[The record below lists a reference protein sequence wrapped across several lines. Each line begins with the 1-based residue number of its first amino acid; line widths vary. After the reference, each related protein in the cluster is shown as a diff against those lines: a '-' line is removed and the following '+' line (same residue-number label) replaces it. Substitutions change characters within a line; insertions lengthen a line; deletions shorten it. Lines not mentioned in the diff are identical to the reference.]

1 MAKFTGHTITPDS
14 ALGGIELEKSLR
26 FNSGDS
32 AYLERTPSSAGN
44 RKTNTLSFWVKLG
57 KTGVSDSGTVA
68 SCNSSNSNANNI
80 SVVIRDTSVRIVGYF
95 HNFRVTNRIL
105 RDPSAWYHI
114 VLAIDTTQASAD
126 NRIKLYVNGVQET
139 SFSTSGNV
147 SQNDDLGFAQAAT
160 TRIGSRSNDGV
171 GSLFDGYLTEVNF
184 IDGQALDPSYFGF
197 TDAQT
202 GQWRPKKY
210 GGTYGTTGFHLD
222 FSDNSSTAA
231 LGIDKSGNGNNFT
244 PNNFSVTAG
253 VTNDSF
259 EDTPTNNFP
268 TMNPLN
274 RGVDNP
280 TCADGNL
287 YFGGSTDHVNVA
299 TFAIPS
305 SGKWYWEYT
314 KTANANLMSGII
326 GDPEK
331 TYLGTSTYLGGQ
343 ANGYSVY
350 ASSGQTYNAGSIATY
365 MATTPTSTTIM
376 IAFDADNR
384 RLYFGADGNWGSGD
398 GYTNQTFANAAIA
411 HTVTAGITYLP
422 AGSFNGGSAF
432 ANFGQRAFSYTP
444 PTGYRALN
452 SKNIATPSAS
462 AIIKPQRHFDT
473 LIWDGNSAQDRNI
486 TGLEFKPDMV
496 WIKSRN
502 GGTYGGG
509 LYYHH
514 MIWDVLRGVG
524 SNTIGASSRK
534 ELTVSSSYEEGRGA
548 NYTDYYGHVSSFNK
562 DGFQLDHVTGEP
574 PLYVNRN
581 TNTYVGWCWKAGGTG
596 VSNSDGSITSTV
608 SANTEAGFSIVTY
621 AGSGSNATIGHGLD
635 EAPQVLF
642 VKTRTSADHWAVYHH
657 SVGNTKILY
666 LNLTNSPATSSNYW
680 NDTTPT
686 STVFSIGSDNKT
698 GKSGDNYVAYCWHE
712 VPGYSK
718 FGSYKGN
725 GSADGP
731 FINLGFRPAWF
742 LQKKT
747 SGTGGWYLFDNKRS
761 GFNVDNDMLLPNA
774 TDAEYDGDTYPRL
787 DFVSNGIKWRDAGS
801 SVHNAAN
808 ATYVYM
814 AFAERPT
821 ETIFGLD
828 ANAR

>member
-1 MAKFTGHTITPDS
+1 MPLFAPHIITPDS
-14 ALGGIELEKSLR
+14 ALGGIQIEKSLR
-26 FNSGDS
+26 FNANDGG
-32 AYLERTPSSAGN
+32 YLSRTPSSAGN
-44 RKTNTLSFWVKLG
+44 RRTWTWSAWIKRGSIGSRQILFSADNNATHATYFLLELQADNNLRALAGQETQSATLVKE
-57 KTGVSDSGTVA
+57 TAMV
-68 SCNSSNSNANNI
+68 
-80 SVVIRDTSVRIVGYF
+80 
-95 HNFRVTNRIL
+95 L
-105 RDPSAWYHI
+105 RDPLTWYHL
-114 VLAIDTTQASAD
+114 VFKFDATNTSAVW
-126 NRIKLYVNGVQET
+126 YVNGQEIT
-139 SFSTSGNV
+139 DLNSSTNPSNQDYQV
-147 SQNDDLGFAQAAT
+147 NAT
-160 TRIGSRSNDGV
+160 TQHFLGRFGS
-171 GSLFDGYLTEVNF
+171 SLGTSYFDGYMTEINF
-184 IDGQALDPSYFGF
+184 IDGNAYDPSYFGF

-244 PNNFSVTAG
+244 SNNFSVTAG

-280 TCADGNL
+280 TCTDGNL
-287 YFGGSTDHVNVA
+287 YFGGSTDHVVVA

-314 KTANANLMSGII
+314 KTTGTYLMSGII

-331 TYLGTSTYLGGQ
+331 AYLGTSTFLGGQ

-350 ASSGQTYNAGSIATY
+350 AHNGNAYAAGSNATY
-365 MATTPTSTTIM
+365 MATAPTSTTIM

-384 RLYFGADGNWGSGD
+384 RLYFGADGNWGDGSGN
-398 GYTNQTFANAAIA
+398 TNQTFANAAIA

-422 AGSFNGGSAF
+422 AGSFNSGSAF

-473 LIWDGNSAQDRNI
+473 LIWDGNSTQDRNI

-534 ELTVSSSYEEGRGA
+534 ELTVNQNYEEGRGA

-581 TNTYVGWCWKAGGTG
+581 TNTYVAWCWKAGGAA
-596 VSNSDGSITSTV
+596 VSNTDGTITTQV
-608 SANTEAGFSIVTY
+608 SANTEAGFSILTY
-621 AGSGSNATIGHGLD
+621 TGNQTSGATLGHGLGA
-635 EAPQVLF
+635 APKIAFFKRRDGTANWVTPLF
-642 VKTRTSADHWAVYHH
+642 DSQTAGKLN
-657 SVGNTKILY
+657 NTDSF
-666 LNLTNSPATSSNYW
+666 TSNYY
-680 NDTTPT
+680 DVFFTSQPT
-686 STVFSIGSDNKT
+686 STLITIGSNDDINRNT
-698 GKSGDNYVAYCWHE
+698 STYVAYCWTE

-774 TDAEYDGDTYPRL
+774 SDAEYDGDTYPRL
-787 DFVSNGIKWRDAGS
+787 DFLSNGIKWRDAGS